1 MDSQT
6 LMRNQS
12 INAEQ
17 LHSEHQQEQEHSS
30 NVLEQQQQFQQQ
42 VQPKEYYNLE
52 TEEHIQLTR
61 EEEEELAKCQGP
73 VPEFKQ
79 RTAREERTMRKF
91 HKSQYREYEKQRANY
106 ENYNKRAASIRKN
119 YIALARTKRPIE
131 GDNEDAISSEMDVEE
146 KVTAMSEQLEVNLK
160 LKDSTSVDIENTEDK
175 KLKKAAE
182 TRMELYKIGQTL
194 DRFATATR
202 NNSLVSYTGP
212 KYTAINTFL
221 RCKADLLRENPTYK
235 ENDPE
240 FREAL
245 LSRLKKTFGGIGQ
258 DWVSQT
264 ELLANNANSLLH
276 QVALPRD
283 LVLTRH
289 IGMDGLK
296 PFGLSFSNQ
305 APEEDYANAVNAI
318 NGMGGQVYRE
328 DGACSTSYG
337 SNMIGGGVELVIL
350 AHKGTNGVFAAP
362 FSQHASENEVIL
374 VPGQA
379 FRILKA
385 EKLEGKQAKVYVET
399 IPSNDQGVAA

>member
-73 VPEFKQ
+73 VPEFHQ
-79 RTAREERTMRKF
+79 LTARQERTMRKF
-91 HKSQYREYEKQRANY
+91 HKSRYQEYVRRQAEYDR
-106 ENYNKRAASIRKN
+106 YNKRAANIRHH

-131 GDNEDAISSEMDVEE
+131 GDDEGAISSEMAVED
-146 KVTAMSEQLEVNLK
+146 KVTAMNEQLTDNLK
-160 LKDSTSVDIENTEDK
+160 LRDNASVDIKSTDDTASE
-175 KLKKAAE
+175 KAAN

-194 DRFATATR
+194 SWFASVTG
-202 NNSLVSYTGP
+202 NNSLVMYTGP

-221 RCKADLLRENPTYK
+221 RCKADLLRENPAYK
-235 ENDPE
+235 ENEPE

-245 LSRLKKTFGGIGQ
+245 LSRLKKSFGGIGQ
-258 DWVSQT
+258 NWLSET
-264 ELLANNANSLLH
+264 ELMANNANSLLRK
-276 QVALPRD
+276 VALPRD

-296 PFGLSFSNQ
+296 PFGLSFSNESSE
-305 APEEDYANAVNAI
+305 ADFANAVNAI

-337 SNMIGGGVELVIL
+337 SNRIGGNIELVIL
-350 AHKGTNGVFAAP
+350 AHKGTNGVFAEP
-362 FSQHASENEVIL
+362 FSMNAGENEVIL
-374 VPGQA
+374 APGQV

-399 IPSNDQGVAA
+399 IPNNDQGVAA